1 MGKAYK
7 LMTAEEKAHFNSYCI
22 QRWRDRKLFAIEY
35 KGGKCESCGYDKCPD
50 VLEFHH
56 LDPSNSLINLRMLAG
71 CFSSPPK
78 SYFDII
84 INWRKRNTRIELVTK
99 GWKPLV
105 LPLN

>member
-56 LDPSNSLINLRMLAG
+56 LDPSKKDASWNKMRLWG
-71 CFSSPPK
+71 E
-78 SYFDII
+78 
-84 INWRKRNTRIELVTK
+84 KRLLTELDKCAILCSNCHRETHFYQRQNV
-99 GWKPLV
+99 
-105 LPLN
+105 